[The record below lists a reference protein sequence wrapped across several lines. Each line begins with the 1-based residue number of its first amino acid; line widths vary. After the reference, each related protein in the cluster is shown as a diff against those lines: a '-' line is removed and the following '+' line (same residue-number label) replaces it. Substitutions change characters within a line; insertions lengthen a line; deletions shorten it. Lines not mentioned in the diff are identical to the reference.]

1 MAIADLGCNGACLQR
16 TAIEESGEEMEQGR
30 REGREDEQKEIG
42 GDDYRQVCGAGSMKR
57 CGVRPPV
64 LPSVCPSRQTAAGR
78 FAAVGAAV
86 RRY

>member
-1 MAIADLGCNGACLQR
+1 MELVYSGLQLKR
-16 TAIEESGEEMEQGR
+16 VARRWNRGEVKGEYE

-42 GDDYRQVCGAGSMKR
+42 GDDYRQVCGAGSMNR